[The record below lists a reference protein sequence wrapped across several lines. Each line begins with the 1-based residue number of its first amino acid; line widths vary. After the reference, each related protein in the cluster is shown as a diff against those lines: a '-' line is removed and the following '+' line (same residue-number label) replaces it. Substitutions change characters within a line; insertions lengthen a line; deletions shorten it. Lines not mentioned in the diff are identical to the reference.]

1 MAIEHIRKWTVGGVE
16 IWRIVELNDHRDP
29 FAILLDGCTPE
40 QALSYDWLAPH
51 FVTPDGQMRIS
62 FQAFVIRAGDR
73 RIMVDT
79 CIGNDRERQ
88 YGVFTHMQTSFLAD
102 IASVGCPA
110 ESIDT
115 VLCTHLHF
123 DHTGWN
129 TKLVDGRWVPTF
141 PNARYLFGRAEWE
154 DLQHHLPEGGGHYV
168 GHLPDS
174 IQPVIDAGLVDFV
187 DSHHRVTDEISLIP
201 TPGHTAGHVSV
212 KIQSRGQSAVITGDL
227 MHHPIQCAVPEHLG
241 NFDAARERAAQT
253 RVKFLGDTEGGET
266 LVIGSHFVDPT
277 AGYVSRT
284 GSASWRF
291 DTEKPK

>member
-1 MAIEHIRKWTVGGVE
+1 GRLKRPPEPVRLFAGGRLGRAAAVV
-16 IWRIVELNDHRDP
+16 RLV
-29 FAILLDGCTPE
+29 
-40 QALSYDWLAPH
+40 APH
-51 FVTPDGQMRIS
+51 FITPDGQMRIS
-62 FQAFVIRAGDR
+62 FQAFVIRAGER

-88 YGVFTHMQTSFLAD
+88 YAVFTQMQTSFLSD

-129 TKLVDGRWVPTF
+129 TRLVGGRWVPTF
-141 PNARYLFGRAEWE
+141 PGARYLFGRAEWE

-168 GHLPDS
+168 GHISDS
-174 IQPVIDAGLVDFV
+174 IQPVLDAGLVDFV

-212 KIQSRGQSAVITGDL
+212 MIR
-227 MHHPIQCAVPEHLG
+227 
-241 NFDAARERAAQT
+241 
-253 RVKFLGDTEGGET
+253 
-266 LVIGSHFVDPT
+266 
-277 AGYVSRT
+277 
-284 GSASWRF
+284 
-291 DTEKPK
+291 

>member
-29 FAILLDGCTPE
+29 FAFLLEGCTPE
-40 QALSYDWLAPH
+40 QALSYDWLSPH

-73 RIMVDT
+73 KIMVDT

-102 IASVGCPA
+102 IASVGCQA

-129 TKLVDGRWVPTF
+129 TQRVDGRWIPTF

-154 DLQHHLPEGGGHYV
+154 DLQHHLPDGGGHYV

-212 KIQSRGQSAVITGDL
+212 KIQSQGQSAVITGDL
-227 MHHPIQCAVPEHLG
+227 MHHPIQCAVPQQLG
-241 NFDAARERAAQT
+241 NFDAARERAAET

-284 GSASWRF
+284 GPSTWRF
-291 DTEKPK
+291 DTEKPQ